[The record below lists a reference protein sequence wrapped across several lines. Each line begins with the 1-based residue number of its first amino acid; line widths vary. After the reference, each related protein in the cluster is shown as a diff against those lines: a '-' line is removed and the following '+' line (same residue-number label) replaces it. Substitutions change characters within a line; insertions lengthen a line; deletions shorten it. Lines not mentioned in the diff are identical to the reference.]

1 MKSSL
6 LQKRIIDIQ
15 IEYKNLLLSLL
26 PVLKSDYSHQALD
39 EINIFWHRRID
50 IVRLYLNYYFSNT
63 DSFAFT
69 ASTYMDY
76 DDGEHLPFL
85 LIGNLHILDDPLCA
99 YSRICIDMPQEK
111 ISIPLYE
118 QIIKTAE
125 DNIKIIENC
134 YNSIIIL
141 PLRILNQSENHKEI
155 LSLGEK
161 IFLGLFNGI
170 DSFEDYFIKCKNIDD
185 IIKHSRNDI
194 HKIIMFSET
203 DTETEDFKERFY
215 KAVLE
220 NEKLIDTSSSDS
232 DKFLMLVYGH
242 IQQAID
248 VIITCIEYKCIPY
261 VRYPLAL
268 RYISLIAQNL
278 TENQFIKIMLY
289 KMSIAFV
296 LYNLCDKDKL
306 NVINTKDHIEKIKQY
321 DFNSKL
327 FYTLE
332 TQGINYNNFT
342 KFSVTELVTDELEKL
357 YEFLT

>member
-1 MKSSL
+1 MKLSL

-99 YSRICIDMPQEK
+99 YSRICIDMPEEK
-111 ISIPLYE
+111 ISISLYE
-118 QIIKTAE
+118 QIIRTAE
-125 DNIKIIENC
+125 DNIKVLENC

-141 PLRILNQSENHKEI
+141 PLRFLNQSENHKEI
-155 LSLGEK
+155 LVLGEK

-170 DSFEDYFIKCKNIDD
+170 DSFEDYFKKCKNIDD
-185 IIKHSRNDI
+185 IIKYARDDM
-194 HKIIMFSET
+194 HKIVMFSET
-203 DTETEDFKERFY
+203 DTETEDFKERFQ
-215 KAVLE
+215 KAILE
-220 NEKLIDTSSSDS
+220 NEKLIDASSSDS
-232 DKFLMLVYGH
+232 NKFLMLVYGH

-248 VIITCIEYKCIPY
+248 VIITCMEYKCIPY
-261 VRYPLAL
+261 IRYPLAL
-268 RYISLIAQNL
+268 RYISLLAQSL
-278 TENQFIKIMLY
+278 TENEFIKIMLY

-296 LYNLCDKDKL
+296 LYNLSDKDKL
-306 NVINTKDHIEKIKQY
+306 NVISTKDYIEKIKQY

-327 FYTLE
+327 FDTFK
-332 TQGINYNNFT
+332 TQGINYDNFT
-342 KFSVTELVTDELEKL
+342 KFSVSQLVTDELENL
-357 YEFLT
+357 YEFLL

>member
-1 MKSSL
+1 M
-6 LQKRIIDIQ
+6 
-15 IEYKNLLLSLL
+15 EYKNLLLSLL
-26 PVLKSDYSHQALD
+26 PILKSDYSHQALD

-50 IVRLYLNYYFSNT
+50 IVKMYLNYYFSNT

-99 YSRICIDMPQEK
+99 YSRICIDMPEEK
-111 ISIPLYE
+111 ISISLYE

-125 DNIKIIENC
+125 DNIKVIENC

-141 PLRILNQSENHKEI
+141 PLRILSQSKNHEEV
-155 LSLGEK
+155 LGLGEK
-161 IFLGLFNGI
+161 FFLNLFNGI
-170 DSFEDYFIKCKNIDD
+170 DSFEDYFKKCKNIDD
-185 IIKHSRNDI
+185 IIKYARHDI
-194 HKIIMFSET
+194 HKIVMFSET
-203 DTETEDFKERFY
+203 DTETEDFKERFN

-232 DKFLMLVYGH
+232 NKFLMLVYGH

-248 VIITCIEYKCIPY
+248 VIITCMEYKCTPY
-261 VRYPLAL
+261 IRYPLAL
-268 RYISLIAQNL
+268 RYISLLAQNL

-296 LYNLCDKDKL
+296 LYNLSDKYKL
-306 NVINTKDHIEKIKQY
+306 NVISTKGYIEKIKQY

-327 FYTLE
+327 FDTFK
-332 TQGINYNNFT
+332 TQDINYDNFT
-342 KFSVTELVTDELEKL
+342 KFSVSQLVIDELEKF
-357 YEFLT
+357 YNFLL